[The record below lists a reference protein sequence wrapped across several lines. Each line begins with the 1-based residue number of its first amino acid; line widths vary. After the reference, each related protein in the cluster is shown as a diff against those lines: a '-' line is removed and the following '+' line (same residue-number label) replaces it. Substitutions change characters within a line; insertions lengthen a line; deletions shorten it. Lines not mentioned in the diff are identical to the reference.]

1 MSLQVWLPL
10 NKDLRNQGI
19 SDLFFTNDNT
29 SYLTLNT
36 SSTKMGGSYKSTSAG
51 AGALYSNKKIL
62 LGNKQSMFCW
72 VKVDSFNTSSNLTAI
87 LGQHRYAQATGMG
100 ITMATLSTTTGKLS
114 VNTGN
119 GNSDG
124 NGNGGRTYNTYTGS
138 TVLNAGTWYH
148 VGYTYDGTTIK
159 LYVNGKLD
167 GSHNVPNLA
176 NPEDYLQIGGW
187 SLSGYPGIYGGYQ
200 VIGEYCDVRIYDHTL
215 STKEIK
221 ELAKGLMLEYNFK
234 NHLPFAGVSVA
245 KNIFPYPTPTGT
257 VGAVG
262 WDQSLHPQA
271 ITVNGWSS
279 GHNGGV
285 TPAPAKG
292 YHAYWKLIDNI
303 PTMVFP
309 KLNSRVSEVASASR
323 WLGICSTQT
332 YASTLTQ
339 DDTYTISFE
348 AMADSPGRTVYAG
361 YYYNGTF
368 PDGYVYATNIP
379 VGTWKRYTFEVKVS
393 TAVNSGGNF
402 YFYGHSGSDGVA
414 YVRNVQLATNRFQ
427 CLSYTPVENTKAN
440 VFLDSSGFNYNA
452 TMVSGSSCAYKV
464 KPNKDNN
471 IEHYDTVRYTTSSN
485 GSGGALRCNDLI
497 SIPDSYTIVWS
508 RLYGKP
514 AGHYIDWRA
523 TSGEAGVQPFYSN
536 GTQIQYYSSAGGS
549 AYFNYDFSGYYADYA
564 IAVDSSSA
572 TLYVNGIKK
581 ATVSATNPAGTRA
594 NFHILNRC
602 SGINVPSS
610 ADTYGILKV
619 YSTKLSDEDI
629 LKEYQNSMSIDKMQK
644 LYTQNIKE
652 G

>member
-10 NKDLRNQGI
+10 NKDLRNQGV
-19 SDLFFTNDNT
+19 SDLTFTNDNP
-29 SYLTLNT
+29 SYLTLNNAA
-36 SSTKMGGSYKSTSAG
+36 TKMGGSYKSTSDSR
-51 AGALYSNKKIL
+51 GALCSNKKIL
-62 LGNKQSMFCW
+62 LGKNQSMFCW
-72 VKVDSFNTSSNLTAI
+72 IKPAQFNSGSSLTAVM
-87 LGQHRYAQATGMG
+87 GQHRYLQATGMG
-100 ITMATLSTTTGKLS
+100 ITMLTLSSTTGKLS

-119 GNSDG
+119 GNGDG
-124 NGNGGRTYNTYTGS
+124 LGNGGRTYNTYTGN
-138 TVLNAGTWYH
+138 TVLNANTWYH

-167 GSHNVPNLA
+167 GTHTVANLA
-176 NPEDYLQIGGW
+176 VPEDYLQIGGW
-187 SLSGYPGIYGGYQ
+187 SFTGTSTVYGGYHM
-200 VIGEYCDVRIYDHTL
+200 VGEFADARAYDHTL
-215 STKEIK
+215 SLKEIK
-221 ELAKGLMLEYNFK
+221 ELAKGLMIEYNFK
-234 NHLPFAGVSVA
+234 NHLPFVGASPTT
-245 KNIFPYPTPTGT
+245 NMFPYPTPTGT

-262 WDQSLHPQA
+262 WDQALHPQA

-323 WLGICSTQT
+323 WLGICSTQA

-339 DDTYTISFE
+339 DDKYVISFE

-379 VGTWKRYTFEVKVS
+379 VGTWKRYTFEVKVT
-393 TAVNSGGNF
+393 TAVSSGGNF

-414 YVRNVQLATNRFQ
+414 YVRNVQLATSRPQ
-427 CLSYTPVENTKAN
+427 CLTYTPTNRTGDS

-452 TMVSGSSCAYKV
+452 TIVSGPSCAYYST
-464 KPNKDNN
+464 PNKEHN
-471 IEHYDTVRYTTSSN
+471 IEHYDTVRYNVSSFAT
-485 GSGGALRCNDLI
+485 GSLRCDDLI
-497 SIPDSYTIVWS
+497 PIPDSYTIVWS
-508 RLYGKP
+508 RLYSEP
-514 AGHYIDWRA
+514 VGHYVDWRA

-549 AYFNYDFSGYYADYA
+549 AYFNYNFSDYCADYA

-572 TLYVNGIKK
+572 TLYVNGVKK

-594 NFHILNRC
+594 NFHVFNRC
-602 SGINVPSS
+602 SGINVPTS
-610 ADTYGILKV
+610 AETHGILKV